1 MAQPLPTVKAMT
13 LRASGAFWLPECK
26 GTGSSSV
33 EFPVQ
38 FVQLWPRTDRCLLA
52 TPMPVLNIEY
62 REVSAMQ
69 AKWVVFEFRFLS
81 FGFLP
86 TFRTIRS
93 QALLARQNGGDAI
106 GGGAMS
112 VEERRGSVRFQPE
125 TLCYARVYVRQSHV
139 WIAHDALV
147 IDFSESHIRVSTDVP
162 VGDQY
167 RLCQHDAEDVRR
179 SIEIRRDASG
189 VVFEYGEPVERPE
202 IEQLTSDLSFL
213 EPHYDLLEAYLPTA

>member
-1 MAQPLPTVKAMT
+1 MN
-13 LRASGAFWLPECK
+13 RAIHPSSSRFNSFNFGPGPAVACWQRRCRFSTSNTEKCRRCRPN
-26 GTGSSSV
+26 GSSLN
-33 EFPVQ
+33 
-38 FVQLWPRTDRCLLA
+38 FVFCLLGSCRHSG
-52 TPMPVLNIEY
+52 PSE
-62 REVSAMQ
+62 
-69 AKWVVFEFRFLS
+69 
-81 FGFLP
+81 
-86 TFRTIRS
+86 
-93 QALLARQNGGDAI
+93 ARLCWPGKNGGDAI